1 MCLLNTTNDDI
12 ALTLANVTEALQ
24 GLRYVRSSIQNPP
37 GGGDIIMMNMKQQEL
52 VDRLFQTVNTRF
64 PEVEL
69 LNVSPSAEDPR
80 DLWVNVT
87 APADKDRECALME
100 LASASS
106 ADILMDYGYSI
117 LVLPEHRQAA

>member
-1 MCLLNTTNDDI
+1 M
-12 ALTLANVTEALQ
+12 
-24 GLRYVRSSIQNPP
+24 
-37 GGGDIIMMNMKQQEL
+37 MMNMKQQEL
-52 VDRLFQTVNTRF
+52 ADRLFQTVKTRF

-80 DLWVNVT
+80 DVWVNAT
-87 APADKDRECALME
+87 APADEDRECALME
-100 LASASS
+100 FASASS